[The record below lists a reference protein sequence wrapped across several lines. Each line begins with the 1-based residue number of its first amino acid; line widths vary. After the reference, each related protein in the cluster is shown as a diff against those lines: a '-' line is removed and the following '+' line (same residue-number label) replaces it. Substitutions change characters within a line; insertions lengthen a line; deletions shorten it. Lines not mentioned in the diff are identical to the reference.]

1 MNDTVHYEVADG
13 IATITLNRPKALN
26 ALNDEM
32 REALLEATARAEVDE
47 RARCVVVRGAG
58 DSFMAGGDV
67 KRFYEQRESDS
78 FATRR
83 RFLEGINHI
92 HPICFALRRMPKPV
106 LASVHGY
113 AAGFGLS
120 LALACDLAIA
130 ADTAKFTLAYVRIGT
145 SPDGSASYTLPRAVG
160 LKKAMEMALLGDDM
174 DAATAQA
181 HGLINFVAPQ
191 AELAAETQKLAARL
205 ASGPTR
211 AYANVKRLIWASQ
224 DNGYES
230 QLQLEAEC
238 FADNAVNGD
247 FAEGVAAFA
256 EKRKPQFKGR

>member
-1 MNDTVHYEVADG
+1 MNDTVLYEVADG
-13 IATITLNRPKALN
+13 IATITLDRPKALN
-26 ALNDEM
+26 ALNDDM
-32 REALLEATARAEVDE
+32 REALLEVTARAEVDPA
-47 RARCVVVRGAG
+47 ARCVVVRGAG
-58 DSFMAGGDV
+58 DSFMAGGDL
-67 KRFYEQRESDS
+67 KRFYEQRGLDDL
-78 FATRR
+78 ALRR

-120 LALACDLAIA
+120 LALACDLVIA
-130 ADTAKFTLAYVRIGT
+130 ADTARFTLAYVRIGT

-160 LKKAMEMALLGDDM
+160 VKKAMEMALLGDDM

-181 HGLINFVAPQ
+181 HGLINFVAPE
-191 AELAAETQKLAARL
+191 AALAAETAKLARRL

-224 DNGYES
+224 DNAYER

-238 FADNAVNGD
+238 FADNAVNGE
-247 FAEGVAAFA
+247 FREGVAAFV
-256 EKRKPQFKGR
+256 EKRRPNFRGT